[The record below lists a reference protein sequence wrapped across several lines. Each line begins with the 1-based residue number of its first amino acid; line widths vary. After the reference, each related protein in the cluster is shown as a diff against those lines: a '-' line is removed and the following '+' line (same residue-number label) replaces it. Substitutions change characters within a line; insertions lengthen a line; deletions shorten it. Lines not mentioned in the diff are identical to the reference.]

1 MERLRKVQT
10 QLQSIDKKMVEVT
23 KLKTGM
29 CFGEAALLN
38 TQPRSASI
46 KCITECHLG
55 TLSKANYEATVASI
69 QKINIIKKVE
79 FIKECP

>member
-1 MERLRKVQT
+1 
-10 QLQSIDKKMVEVT
+10 
-23 KLKTGM
+23 M

-38 TQPRSASI
+38 TQPRSATI
-46 KCITECHLG
+46 KCLKECHLG
-55 TLSKANYEATVASI
+55 TLSKANYESTVASI